1 MKQRINAR
9 TRVYEVMKLY
19 PGTTDYLLELNICGC
34 SLGEIPGKR
43 SIELTLEDVARERN
57 INLEKFL
64 EELNRRI

>member
-1 MKQRINAR
+1 
-9 TRVYEVMKLY
+9 MKLY

-43 SIELTLEDVARERN
+43 SIELTLEDVVRERN
-57 INLEKFL
+57 INLEKLL